1 MSDTNNRHDNV
12 ASASST
18 ANRDLTLRAM
28 TLGDL
33 QDVARVFDE
42 VWPQAA
48 PLTGTPWRTNWR
60 GTSCWNTCGATAS
73 CVAVTA
79 DGEFAGVTLARID
92 GQPLAFPRRRACS
105 VTCGRSS
112 TRTRS
117 PR

>member
-42 VWPQAA
+42 VWPR
-48 PLTGTPWRTNWR
+48 LHR
-60 GTSCWNTCGATAS
+60 
-73 CVAVTA
+73 
-79 DGEFAGVTLARID
+79 
-92 GQPLAFPRRRACS
+92 
-105 VTCGRSS
+105 
-112 TRTRS
+112 
-117 PR
+117 

>member
-48 PLTGTPWRTNWR
+48 PLTGTPMAYELARYFVLEYMR
-60 GTSCWNTCGATAS
+60 SATAS
-73 CVAVTA
+73 
-79 DGEFAGVTLARID
+79 FARSATKRVFLNS
-92 GQPLAFPRRRACS
+92 AFVPWACTMKEEPGPMCAS
-105 VTCGRSS
+105 QAIPDIPS
-112 TRTRS
+112 
-117 PR
+117 